1 MNVGGGGGGGGSFC
15 YQFTGWQKHIFF
27 ELPKRSRKASGQAK
41 TKKKKKKITKKI
53 KNKNPPGASGY
64 FPSAIRCFPNL
75 PNKLFDHHMFS
86 VCEVI
91 GFCRLTWQR
100 VDMWEEFRNVYVLMT
115 WVDCPEVTL
124 CDWKDIKIQ
133 LLLLLLL
140 LLLHATQCCDHWLR
154 GWVGEGGSCC
164 VLYWYECIWCFLSFL
179 KACVDA

>member
-1 MNVGGGGGGGGSFC
+1 MNVGGGGGGELLLSIHRVAE
-15 YQFTGWQKHIFF
+15 THFF
-27 ELPKRSRKASGQAK
+27 LSCPRGVEKPQGKPRQ
-41 TKKKKKKITKKI
+41 KKKKKIYQ
-53 KNKNPPGASGY
+53 KNQGQKPSRASGY

-124 CDWKDIKIQ
+124 CGWKDIKIQ